1 MPFLSLGKATAVM
14 HTKHH
19 ASPSSYEQ
27 FSGGCVEM
35 RVHGDH
41 EVFEQEASLIF
52 LPPFREVEAQATRA
66 WRQGKR
72 DVEQVR

>member
-1 MPFLSLGKATAVM
+1 
-14 HTKHH
+14 
-19 ASPSSYEQ
+19 
-27 FSGGCVEM
+27 M

-52 LPPFREVEAQATRA
+52 WPPFREVEAQATRA

-72 DVEQVR
+72 DVEQVKVGSSAMLPNQRYTVMEGFSFFQKIFANMSPL